1 MFKKIF
7 YYLLIAIAILS
18 CIAGISAFIFFDIIG
33 EIAMDNFSLVANSIA
48 GGFILISAT
57 SAACAIKIRN
67 FITVEELQKNFQESN
82 VSCLQ
87 A

>member
-1 MFKKIF
+1 MAVI
-7 YYLLIAIAILS
+7 S
-18 CIAGISAFIFFDIIG
+18 CVLGISAFILFDIIG

-48 GGFILISAT
+48 GGFILLSAT
-57 SAACAIKIRN
+57 STACAIKIRN

-87 A
+87 V